1 MTAPTQHMMVYLKT
15 TETCNL
21 NCAHCFTSGKF
32 GRKIY
37 FDVDKTVDW
46 FKRMSESMSNKPD
59 LHIEFHGGEPF
70 LAPLEDMWRAY
81 NEISEHWPNASWGC
95 TTNLVHKLTDEKLEF
110 IDTVL
115 NKRIGTSWDP
125 KIRFDNDKQVELF
138 ESNIQTLLDRGVT
151 IKLFVSLTKDVVAM
165 EPIELLRYVKK
176 LGVQEMDIE
185 RVTKNGHA
193 TRNLHIFPSNI
204 EMDRWFLKMHEQM
217 EEYGARDWFENGFME
232 NIYDKF
238 EKNFTKAGTWC
249 RDCEQKLFT
258 INADGTIAGCPN
270 SAPEDH
276 YGHIDMPIYDLL
288 FSPKR
293 IHIISCEAAG
303 NPQCLECP
311 VYAYCGGD
319 CHQLEW
325 EGNICASPKS
335 LMMRLA
341 QINTRT
347 EKTKV
352 FGDIIPIKEI

>member
-1 MTAPTQHMMVYLKT
+1 MTAPKQHMMVYLKT

-21 NCAHCFTSGKF
+21 NCDHCFTSGKF

-46 FKRMSESMSNKPD
+46 FKRMAESMTHRPD

-81 NEISEHWPNASWGC
+81 NEISQYWPDASWGC
-95 TTNLVHKLTDEKLEF
+95 TTNLVHKLTEEKLEF

-115 NKRIGTSWDP
+115 GGRIGTSWDP
-125 KIRFDNDKQVELF
+125 KIRFDNAKQVELF
-138 ESNIQTLLDRGVT
+138 ESNIRTLLSRGVE
-151 IKLFVSLTKDVVAM
+151 IKLFVSLTRDVVDM
-165 EPIELLRYVKK
+165 EPIDLMRYVKR

-193 TRNLHIFPSNI
+193 LRNFHIFPTNK
-204 EMDRWFLKMHEQM
+204 EMDDWFLKMHEQIV
-217 EEYGARDWFENGFME
+217 EYDTRSWFDNSFME
-232 NIYDKF
+232 NIYAKF
-238 EKNFTKAGTWC
+238 EHGFTKAGTWC

-276 YGHIDMPIYDLL
+276 YGHLDMPIYDLL
-288 FSPKR
+288 FAPKR
-293 IHIISCEAAG
+293 IGIIACEAAG
-303 NPQCLECP
+303 NSLCLECP
-311 VYAYCGGD
+311 VYKYCGGD

-325 EGNICASPKS
+325 EGTQCASPRS
-335 LMMRLA
+335 LMIQL
-341 QINTRT
+341 
-347 EKTKV
+347 
-352 FGDIIPIKEI
+352 DKETQRDKQWQA